1 MKPSLPFNI
10 PLIYINPEE
19 KIAEIY
25 VECSPE
31 CLGEVFRVLSKYE
44 IKLGNISRTTDKICL
59 TLFITKFKDKKKVE
73 KELLKLDCVKTTIV
87 FSDVLMEKGLGVDV
101 FHYPIMIVD
110 SHALIFNAR
119 FLIETYIGLR
129 ERLGASADVIFYHFG
144 FHYGYYAAKELS
156 ERFNIKPGMLYDV
169 KEIGEM
175 FSRIA
180 RISGWGFFEIDYIN
194 VIEERMGIRFF
205 DSWTAR
211 IYKELKGQSK
221 EPVCHMVRGMI
232 AGVATAITGKQ
243 YRATEV
249 LCAAKGD
256 PFCYFE
262 VFRE

>member
-1 MKPSLPFNI
+1 MKPSIPFNI

-19 KIAEIY
+19 RIAEIY
-25 VECSPE
+25 IECPPE
-31 CLGEVFRVLSKYE
+31 CLGEVFNILSKYE
-44 IKLGNISRTTDKICL
+44 IKLGSIAKVSEKICL
-59 TLFITKFKDKKKVE
+59 TLFITNFEDRRKVE
-73 KELLKLDCVKTTIV
+73 KELRKIGCVKIAMV
-87 FSDVLMEKGLGVDV
+87 FSDILMEKGLGVDV
-101 FHYPIMIVD
+101 FHYPIMIID

-119 FLIETYIGLR
+119 FLIETYVNLR
-129 ERLGASADVIFYHFG
+129 ERLGASADVIFYHLG

-156 ERFNIKPGMLYDV
+156 ERFNIKPGRLYDV

-180 RISGWGFFEIDYIN
+180 RVSGLGFFEIDYIN
-194 VIEERMGIRFF
+194 VVEERMGIRFF

-211 IYKELKGQSK
+211 IYKELKGLSK

-232 AGVATAITGKQ
+232 AGVATAITGKHH
-243 YRATEV
+243 RATEV

-262 VFRE
+262 VFGE